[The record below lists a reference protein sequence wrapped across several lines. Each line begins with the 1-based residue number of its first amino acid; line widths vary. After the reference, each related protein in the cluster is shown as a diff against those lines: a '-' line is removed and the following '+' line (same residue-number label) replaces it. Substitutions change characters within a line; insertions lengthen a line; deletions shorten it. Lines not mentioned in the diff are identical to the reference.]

1 MSAIVS
7 ENKIELLG
15 IVLDSK
21 LSFEDHIINLCKKA
35 SQKFKALARVAPY
48 MYLKKKENSGVAVS
62 SYADNTTLLC

>member
-1 MSAIVS
+1 M
-7 ENKIELLG
+7 
-15 IVLDSK
+15 LDSK

-48 MYLKKKENSGVAVS
+48 IYLKKKENSGVAVS

>member
-1 MSAIVS
+1 M
-7 ENKIELLG
+7 
-15 IVLDSK
+15 LDSK
-21 LSFEDHIINLCKKA
+21 LSFEDHIINLKKA